1 MLFTESIL
9 EWFCGMQFI
18 RQDRIR
24 NSIHSIQLPVLRV
37 STLSNIDYLTAFRE
51 KDKRAGLV
59 SINYAGA
66 FKLRKKEGFFECGES
81 KYCIFRSIWRFLFY
95 ILTLFAHKWRKSGK
109 NTKPCPQKVFSC
121 HP

>member
-24 NSIHSIQLPVLRV
+24 NSIHSIQLPVPRV

-66 FKLRKKEGFFECGES
+66 FKLRKNRGFLSVVSLNIAFSVPYGDFFS
-81 KYCIFRSIWRFLFY
+81 IF
-95 ILTLFAHKWRKSGK
+95 
-109 NTKPCPQKVFSC
+109 
-121 HP
+121 